1 MRAKSNRSRWWLHG
15 VFSRGLLQWVVAYR
29 LLALDLD
36 GTLLRRDHTVDP
48 RDRDAVR
55 ELQRA
60 GVTVTIVTG
69 RLQSGAVDA
78 AAACDITGAIG
89 CMEGSHLVELA
100 TNTTLAHHPME
111 GDVLS
116 VLRGAITEHELA
128 GFVFDAAGI
137 HHDAAGEPYAKYV
150 STWSPNLRVVE
161 EELAWQTSPL
171 ATVAIGD
178 PAPVAA
184 ALAKIRAHGGLFTVS
199 FAVSAYPGKHAV
211 LVRAAGPSKGT
222 ALAELCRTAGCTLA
236 DAVAVGDWV
245 NDVPMF
251 EVAGRSFAMGA
262 APDAV
267 RDKATDSL
275 RAIAGE
281 GGGIAEAIA
290 RAWG

>member
-1 MRAKSNRSRWWLHG
+1 M
-15 VFSRGLLQWVVAYR
+15 YR

-48 RDRDAVR
+48 RDVGAIA

-69 RLQSGAVDA
+69 RLQSGATDA
-78 AAACDITGAIG
+78 ARTCAIDGAIA

-100 TNTTLAHHPME
+100 TNTTLAHHAME
-111 GDVLS
+111 PDLVAL
-116 VLRGAITEHELA
+116 LRTTFSGLA

-137 HHDAAGEPYAKYV
+137 HHDHAGVPFASYV
-150 STWSPNLRVVE
+150 RTWSPNLRIVE

-171 ATVAIGD
+171 GAVAIGA
-178 PAPVAA
+178 PAAIAA
-184 ALAKIRAHGGLFTVS
+184 AHDKLRGEPRLFSVS
-199 FAVSAYPGKHAV
+199 FPVWQHPGNDAI
-211 LVRAAGPSKGT
+211 LVRAAGPTKGT

-245 NDVPMF
+245 NDIPMF
-251 EVAGRSFAMGA
+251 EVAGRSFAMGN
-262 APDAV
+262 APDHV
-267 RDKATDSL
+267 RIKATDSL
-275 RAIAGE
+275 DSIMGT
-281 GGGIAEAIA
+281 GGGIAEAIK